1 VTTLGQGG
9 ALPAARTFEAEQDP
23 EDWVRALSL
32 EGPARDLALRRLHAL
47 LVRAAYHQVLRMR
60 PMLTASGADR
70 VEELAHQAADEAMV
84 AVIAKLATF
93 EGRSRFT
100 TWAYKFAI
108 LQAAVEVRRSAW
120 RHREVCLAELPAATD
135 QRPSPEQQAE
145 AGELAAAVSAALDT
159 ALTVHQRRIAVALLI
174 DEIPVDVLADRLGTT
189 RGALYKTLHEA
200 RNRIRQ
206 QLVASGHLTV
216 RTTEGVQR

>member
-1 VTTLGQGG
+1 VTRLGQDH
-9 ALPAARTFEAEQDP
+9 PAPVGTVAAEQDP
-23 EDWVRALSL
+23 PDWVQALSL

-60 PMLTASGADR
+60 PMLAASGADR

-108 LQAAVEVRRSAW
+108 LEAATAVRGEAWRSRQVLLDDADVRVDLGPSVEQYAEGADLVRAVRRAI
-120 RHREVCLAELPAATD
+120 AD
-135 QRPSPEQQAE
+135 
-145 AGELAAAVSAALDT
+145 
-159 ALTVHQRRIAVALLI
+159 ALTPYKRRVMLALLVDGVPI
-174 DEIPVDVLADRLGTT
+174 DVLAERLGTK
-189 RGALYKTLHEA
+189 RNALYKTLHDA
-200 RNRIRQ
+200 RARVREH
-206 QLVASGHLTV
+206 LAASGHLEQA
-216 RTTEGVQR
+216 RAEGATR